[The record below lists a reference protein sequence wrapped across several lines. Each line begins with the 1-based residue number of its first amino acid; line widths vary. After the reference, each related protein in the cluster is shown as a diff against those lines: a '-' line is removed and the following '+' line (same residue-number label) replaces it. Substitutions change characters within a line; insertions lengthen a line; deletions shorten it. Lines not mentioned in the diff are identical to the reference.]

1 VPEPTEPTARLRPRD
16 IGCALAWGASSAFFL
31 VLLASLFR
39 EEHIPTLV
47 VPVLFGI
54 AGLAVWR
61 TGMAL
66 MLVAV
71 LVPIATW
78 TGRQWNG
85 AVAWPET
92 LVVACLA
99 GYTARR
105 AFTREPGHAG
115 SLNFAIYSL
124 IAVVIGSLAVRLLVL
139 RATIGGEAL
148 GAHLWN
154 ALGAHYFTERG
165 SVQLDAA
172 MRLIEGTLLLHAGAT
187 TTRANPPLAP
197 DLIRSVVFGA
207 AAAGALNLWR
217 IWVGALRLE
226 SPVMAFLGYL
236 RTLRFNA
243 HYGDVNAAGSYCMMT
258 LLPALAAGWVGRR
271 WLWAIASVPIAT
283 SLVLSGSRSAIV
295 AGIAATLVVLYLA
308 RGYSSLR
315 LSPRRART
323 TLIGAIVVAAA
334 CAGVLSLLAVRNATP
349 ALAALWIRVEFA
361 RTGIQMVRSAPAFG
375 VGIGDYSMRSTEF
388 ASPQLL
394 KIYPRE
400 NAHNNF
406 LQVLSELGIVGLAV
420 FVWVLG
426 AAAAASA
433 RNLARDPRNPLRWAA
448 TAGALAF
455 VISWLGGHPLLLDAP
470 AFSFW
475 LLLGTMAGWGSVAAA
490 KPPRAVSPAAAAS
503 LLAVAVAISLPVR
516 FGAELGR
523 AELEHQG
530 IGLSGWL
537 DSAEGVRHRLAGVSS
552 TVFVPASARVV
563 TVPLRAAETNQQLVV
578 ELRLDDRLAN
588 VLRVPGDRWLTLRLP
603 LPSSQ
608 GGTRYRR
615 LDLEVRSPA
624 STESPLLMIGKVTP
638 M

>member
-1 VPEPTEPTARLRPRD
+1 MTEPTARLRPGD
-16 IGCALAWGASSAFFL
+16 IGQALAWGAPSAFFL
-31 VLLASLFR
+31 VLLGSLLGEDR
-39 EEHIPTLV
+39 IPTLV
-47 VPVLFGI
+47 VPVLLGI
-54 AGLAVWR
+54 AGLTAWR
-61 TGMAL
+61 TGVAL
-66 MLVAV
+66 MLVAF

-78 TGRQWNG
+78 IGRPWNG

-105 AFTREPGHAG
+105 AVTRESGQSG

-124 IAVVIGSLAVRLLVL
+124 IAVVLGSLAVRLLVL

-148 GAHLWN
+148 WAHLSV
-154 ALGAHYFTERG
+154 ALATHYFTERAN
-165 SVQLDAA
+165 VQLDAA
-172 MRLIEGTLLLHAGAT
+172 MRLIEGALLLHAGAT
-187 TTRANPPLAP
+187 AGRVNPSFAP
-197 DLIRSVVFGA
+197 GLIRSLVLGA

-217 IWVGALRLE
+217 IWIGALRLE
-226 SPVMAFLGYL
+226 SPVAAFFRYL
-236 RTLRFNA
+236 ATLRFNT

-258 LLPALAAGWVGRR
+258 LLPALAAFWVGRR
-271 WLWAIASVPIAT
+271 WLWALAIVSIGT

-295 AGIAATLVVLYLA
+295 AGIAAALVALYLA
-308 RGYSSLR
+308 RGHSSLR

-323 TLIGAIVVAAA
+323 TLITALLVAAA

-361 RTGIQMVRSAPAFG
+361 RTGIQMFRSAPVFG
-375 VGIGDYSMRSTEF
+375 VGVGDYSMRSTEF

-426 AAAAASA
+426 AAGAASA
-433 RNLARDPRNPLRWAA
+433 GNLVRDPRNPLRWAA

-475 LLLGTMAGWGSVAAA
+475 LLLGTVAGWGYVAAP

-503 LLAVAVAISLPVR
+503 LVVVAVAISLLPRSGV
-516 FGAELGR
+516 ELGR

-537 DSAEGVRHRLAGVSS
+537 DSADGIRHRLAGVRS

-563 TVPLRAAETNQQLVV
+563 TVPLRAAETSQEVVV

-588 VLRVPGDRWLTLRLP
+588 ALRVPGDRWVTLRLP
-603 LPSSQ
+603 LPPSQ
-608 GGTRYRR
+608 AATRYRR
-615 LDLEVRSPA
+615 LDLEVRSPP